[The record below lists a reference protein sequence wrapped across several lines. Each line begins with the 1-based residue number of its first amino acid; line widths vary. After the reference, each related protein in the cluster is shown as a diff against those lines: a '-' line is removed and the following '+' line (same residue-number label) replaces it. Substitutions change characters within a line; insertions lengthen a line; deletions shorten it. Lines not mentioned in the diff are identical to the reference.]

1 MNETS
6 LEELQ
11 HILDRLKRLGGRGER
26 ILSLLKKQAL
36 AERKSDE
43 PFRKTTVPVVDMNTN
58 YIETGEGKP
67 AGKHHNGTAAS
78 PMKTSNTIVDETN
91 ESREQRLNREKRELI
106 IRTALVQELNGD
118 EEEKENVANEEVF
131 HSN

>member
-11 HILDRLKRLGGRGER
+11 HILDRLKKLGGRGER
-26 ILSLLKKQAL
+26 ILNLLKKQAL
-36 AERKSDE
+36 SEKKSDE
-43 PFRKTTVPVVDMNTN
+43 SFRKTTSPVVDMSTN
-58 YIETGEGKP
+58 FIDTDDVKQ
-67 AGKHHNGTAAS
+67 HNGTTAS
-78 PMKTSNTIVDETN
+78 PIKPTSVETI

-118 EEEKENVANEEVF
+118 EEEKENVATEEVG
-131 HSN
+131 